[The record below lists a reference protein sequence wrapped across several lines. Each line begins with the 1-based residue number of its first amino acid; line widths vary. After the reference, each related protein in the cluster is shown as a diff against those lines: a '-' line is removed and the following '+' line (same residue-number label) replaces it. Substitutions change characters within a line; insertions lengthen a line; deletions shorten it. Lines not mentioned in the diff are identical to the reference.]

1 MFNIIKNIIKLP
13 VDVVKDVV
21 TAGLYNSIKEANGGK
36 TTTPLATLDRLI
48 KIAKET
54 D

>member
-21 TAGLYNSIKEANGGK
+21 TVGLYNSMKEVNGEK
-36 TTTPLATLDRLI
+36 TITPFATLDRLI
-48 KIAKET
+48 KIAKDT